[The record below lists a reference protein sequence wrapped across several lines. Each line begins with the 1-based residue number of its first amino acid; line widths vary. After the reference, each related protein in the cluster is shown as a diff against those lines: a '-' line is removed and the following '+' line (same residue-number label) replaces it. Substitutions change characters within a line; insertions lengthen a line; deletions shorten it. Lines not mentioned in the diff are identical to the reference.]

1 MEEYSSLEWRH
12 PSPAVTAVKIKTATN
27 TSISQ
32 MLLFLSFFLY
42 AQQA

>member
-1 MEEYSSLEWRH
+1 MEEYSSLEWH
-12 PSPAVTAVKIKTATN
+12 QPSPAVTAVKVKTATN

-32 MLLFLSFFLY
+32 MLLYYSLLLY